1 MLNRSRGRRP
11 AQVAFSVREL
21 ADLSGMSKGQMERL
35 LETNAVEY
43 RRSGNKRLVF
53 LSNLE
58 AAMPEL
64 MDSVRFRGD
73 GDE

>member
-1 MLNRSRGRRP
+1 M
-11 AQVAFSVREL
+11 AFSVREL